1 VIDLSSRFAE
11 LVDHSLA
18 DLVNVK
24 QGGNSVEI
32 FWEKFE
38 CARTRWSL
46 PMSHALSIFLNNLNP
61 HLALQARQFKIVI
74 VAEAAIAKL
83 HESAILQT
91 PTKPQRTTFSP
102 YSKPNNQPY
111 YKLSNTTA
119 LLPTSRF
126 TENLTTPP
134 YKPNN
139 TTKPSIK
146 FSYDE
151 MQERRTEGLCMLCDE
166 PYIPGHHLKHRKSQ
180 IFVME
185 YEEDDLEEQGVV
197 AVEEEENVVVDPN
210 EEQPTNLV
218 NALN

>member
-1 VIDLSSRFAE
+1 
-11 LVDHSLA
+11 
-18 DLVNVK
+18 
-24 QGGNSVEI
+24 
-32 FWEKFE
+32 
-38 CARTRWSL
+38 
-46 PMSHALSIFLNNLNP
+46 MSHALSIFLNNLNP

-218 NALN
+218 NALNWSTTFNCMRLLGQYEKHKLQIFVDRRNTHNFIDIKVAKEIKCKL